1 MALNLFDLAKL
12 FTLTL
17 GTGQISR
24 TLLSG
29 LSRQSPAVSESRS
42 DALKV
47 THTMLTALYT
57 YERLLW
63 DIPEIL
69 EAGDD
74 EWPISRKYLESRK
87 QSNFQN

>member
-24 TLLSG
+24 TLLPG
-29 LSRQSPAVSESRS
+29 ISRQSPAVSESCS

-47 THTMLTALYT
+47 TTQCSRHFT

-69 EAGDD
+69 EAKDD
-74 EWPISRKYLESRK
+74 EWLISRKYLESRK
-87 QSNFQN
+87 QF